1 MTTRTATVN
10 RPFSLKPLLAVV
22 LAIVIVFTV
31 AHAIERHGEVAIDI
45 RNACEQRPSL
55 DMTRSTDGRRMLGCE
70 YEPGKLGVSVY
81 ERDGRFVTA
90 YPVRKALG
98 EFFRVRGYGQ

>member
-10 RPFSLKPLLAVV
+10 RPFSLKPLLLFV

-31 AHAIERHGEVAIDI
+31 AHAVARHGEVAIDI

-70 YEPGKLGVSVY
+70 YAPGKLGVSVY
-81 ERDGRFVTA
+81 EDNGDFVTA

>member
-1 MTTRTATVN
+1 MN
-10 RPFSLKPLLAVV
+10 RPFSPKPLLAVV

-31 AHAIERHGEVAIDI
+31 AHAIERHGEISVYI
-45 RNACEQRPSL
+45 RQVCEQRPSL

-90 YPVRKALG
+90 YPVRKALT